1 MELGFPITQTKIL
14 VPRRRNDILTRQRL
28 LDALYEQLDHKLI
41 IIVAPPGYGKTSLL
55 IDFAH
60 HTEWPFCWY
69 SLDNLDREPQQFLFH
84 FIASITLQFPNFG
97 KRSQAILQNMAS
109 GELNLDSMVSV
120 IVNDIYENITEHF
133 VIVLDDYHLIDTSK
147 PVAYFISRL
156 IQDTDEN
163 CHIFLSSRTLISLPE
178 LPLMVARSLVGGL
191 SYEDLAFGPN
201 EIQSLLLQN
210 YHQTISDSTAKE
222 LVHQSEGWITG
233 LLLSS
238 QMIQQGM
245 ADRLSL
251 GKASGVGLYDY
262 LAEQVLE
269 QQPAHVKD
277 FILRTSLLEEF
288 DADFCQE
295 VIGNALSIQENWNE
309 LIEILFHSNLFVLPI
324 GEDRIWLRYHH
335 LFHEF
340 LRNRMIK
347 DRQQEAEKILARLA
361 DVYQQRGEWEHTYEL
376 YYRLGRTGDLIT
388 LVEKAGTILL
398 SKGRLITLQEW
409 LDNLPAESLRN
420 NPALLSLQGSV
431 QMMRGEARRGLELI
445 NQAISKIKP
454 ESECTLLAATLV
466 RRSTIYY
473 TLGDYQ
479 LALEDANQALFLC
492 IDNLGG
498 SNLSDI
504 SWIIPESWRLK
515 GIAFSRMGMFTPAIE
530 NLTTSINLYNQAGD
544 EQSIATVWM
553 EIGIVHIAT
562 GNYLAAEHAY
572 SMALDFWQKNNNAA
586 WLANLLNNLGDLQR
600 LMQNF
605 EAAIATLEKAVQY
618 AQMSGYLR
626 LEAYSLASIGDLYA
640 DLDANDQALEALRK
654 SRVLANRIQDQY
666 LLIYLDLA
674 EAVFT
679 NRRGNTLHSSKLL
692 ENAQKI
698 ANSGGSDYEQNMVR
712 LETCRVRLINKDFKN
727 AIHELGNADAQFEQE
742 GLTIACL
749 RAQFYLAVAQYELRH
764 DTTSREELKHIISR
778 VAEPKSMTALL
789 SYVRELRHFI
799 EPLKKDPEISSLSTY
814 LLQEIDR
821 FDQSSSILRKH
832 LRRRAS
838 VIPFAPAKMSIQALG
853 KMQVKINDRIITI
866 ADWQTQTARN
876 LFFFLL
882 ARQDGIT
889 KEAVGEVFW
898 LESSPAELKMRFKN
912 TIYRLRHAA
921 GKDVI
926 IFQDDN
932 YRFNTALDYEY
943 DVEVFFKEI
952 YHAELATDRQQK
964 ISSYQTAL
972 KYYQGPYLPEGD
984 DTWIL
989 SERQKIYNI
998 FINALLKLTMIHLEG
1013 KEYDQSLILCQKILG
1028 EDPCMEDAHRLAM
1041 RIYAAMGNRAAIARQ
1056 YEYCRQVLSEELNA
1070 TPSSITQSL
1079 FETLMR

>member
-1 MELGFPITQTKIL
+1 METGLPITQTKIL

-28 LDALYEQLDHKLI
+28 LDAMYELLDHKLI
-41 IIVAPPGYGKTSLL
+41 IIVAPAGYGKTSLL

-69 SLDNLDREPQQFLFH
+69 SLDNLDREPQQFLTY
-84 FIASITLQFPNFG
+84 FIAAIALQFPNFG
-97 KRSQAILQNMAS
+97 KRSQAVLQNMTS

-133 VIVLDDYHLIDTSK
+133 VIVLDDYHLIDGSK
-147 PVAYFISRL
+147 PVAYFVSRL

-163 CHIFLSSRTLISLPE
+163 CHVFLSSRTLISMPE
-178 LPLMVARSLVGGL
+178 LPLMVAHSLVGGL
-191 SYEDLAFGPN
+191 SFEDLAFVSNG
-201 EIQSLLLQN
+201 IQSLLLQN
-210 YHQTISDSTAKE
+210 YNQTISESTARE
-222 LVHQSEGWITG
+222 LVRQSEGWITG

-245 ADRLSL
+245 VDRLSL

-269 QQPAHVKD
+269 QLPSHVKD

-295 VIGNALSIQENWNE
+295 VIGNALSIQQNWSE
-309 LIEILFHSNLFVLPI
+309 LIDILFQSNLFVLPI
-324 GEDRIWLRYHH
+324 GEERIWLRYHH
-335 LFHEF
+335 LFQEF
-340 LRNRMIK
+340 LRNRILK
-347 DRQQEAEKILARLA
+347 DRPQEAEKILARLA

-376 YYRLGRTGDLIT
+376 YYRLGKTDELIT

-409 LDNLPAESLRN
+409 LDALPVDSLRN

-431 QMMRGEARRGLELI
+431 QMMRGDARRGLELI
-445 NQAISKIKP
+445 NRAISMMDREP
-454 ESECTLLAATLV
+454 DRALLAASLV
-466 RRSTIYY
+466 RRSMIYITI
-473 TLGDYQ
+473 GEYQ
-479 LALEDANQALFLC
+479 LGLVDADQALSLRLDDEDYHDRPDTKWVVAEAWRIKGRVC
-492 IDNLGG
+492 YHLGLL
-498 SNLSDI
+498 N
-504 SWIIPESWRLK
+504 
-515 GIAFSRMGMFTPAIE
+515 PAIE
-530 NLTTSINLYNQAGD
+530 NLTTSINLYKKAGD
-544 EQSIATVWM
+544 EQSVAVLWM
-553 EIGIVHIAT
+553 EIGMVHIAT

-572 SMALDFWQKNNNAA
+572 SMALDYWQKNNNAA

-600 LMQNF
+600 LMKNF
-605 EAAIATLEKAVQY
+605 EAAIATLENAVQY

-640 DLDANDQALEALRK
+640 DLDANEQALEALSK

-692 ENAQKI
+692 DNARKI
-698 ANSGGSDYEQNMVR
+698 ASSGGSEYEQNLVR
-712 LETCRVRLINKDFKN
+712 LETSRIRLINKEFKN
-727 AIHELGNADAQFEQE
+727 AIHEMGIARTYFEKE
-742 GLTIACL
+742 GHTIIAL
-749 RAQFYLAVAQYELRH
+749 RAQLYLAVAQYELRH
-764 DTTSREELKHIISR
+764 DAASREELKHVLSR
-778 VAEPKSMTALL
+778 IAEPESMTALL
-789 SYVRELRHFI
+789 SYIREIKHFI
-799 EPLKKDPEISSLSTY
+799 ESLKKDQEISLLSTY
-814 LLQEIDR
+814 LIQEIDR
-821 FDQSSSILRKH
+821 FDQSSSVLRKH
-832 LRRRAS
+832 LRRRTS
-838 VIPFAPAKMSIQALG
+838 VIPFASAKMSIQALG
-853 KMQVKINDRIITI
+853 KMQVKFNDRIITI

-943 DVEVFFKEI
+943 DVEAFFKEI

-964 ISSYQTAL
+964 INSYQTAL

-998 FINALLKLTMIHLEG
+998 YVNALLKLTMIYLEG
-1013 KEYDQSLILCQKILG
+1013 KEYDQALILCQRILG

-1056 YEYCRQVLSEELNA
+1056 YEYCRQVLFEELNA

>member
-1 MELGFPITQTKIL
+1 MEMGFPITQTKIL

-28 LDALYEQLDHKLI
+28 LDTLYEQLDHKLI
-41 IIVAPPGYGKTSLL
+41 IVVAPAGYGKTSLL

-69 SLDNLDREPQQFLFH
+69 SLDNLDREPQQFLAH
-84 FIASITLQFPNFG
+84 LIASIALQFPNFG
-97 KRSQAILQNMAS
+97 KRSQAILQNMVS

-178 LPLMVARSLVGGL
+178 LPLMVARSLVGGV
-191 SYEDLAFGPN
+191 SFEDLAFNAN
-201 EIQSLLLQN
+201 EIQGLLLQN
-210 YHQTISDSTAKE
+210 YHQTLSDSTAKE
-222 LVHQSEGWITG
+222 LVRQSDGWITG

-238 QMIQQGM
+238 QMIRQGL

-251 GKASGVGLYDY
+251 GKASGIGLYDY
-262 LAEQVLE
+262 LAEQVLD
-269 QQPAHVKD
+269 QQPPDIKD
-277 FILRTSLLEEF
+277 FILRTSLLDEF
-288 DADFCQE
+288 DAEFCE
-295 VIGNALSIQENWNE
+295 EIIGTALSIHENWNE
-309 LIEILFHSNLFVLPI
+309 LIENLYHSNLFVLPI
-324 GEDRIWLRYHH
+324 GEERIWLRYHH
-335 LFHEF
+335 LFREF
-340 LRNRMIK
+340 LRSRILK
-347 DRQQEAEKILARLA
+347 DRPEEAEKILSRLA

-376 YYRLGRTGDLIT
+376 YYRLGKTNDLIA
-388 LVEKAGTILL
+388 LVEKAGTLL
-398 SKGRLITLQEW
+398 ISKGRLITLQEW
-409 LDNLPAESLRN
+409 LEALPADSLRN

-445 NQAISKIKP
+445 NRAINMING
-454 ESECTLLAATLV
+454 ESDRTLLAATLV
-466 RRSTIYY
+466 RRATIYFS
-473 TLGDYQ
+473 LGDYQ
-479 LALEDANQALFLC
+479 QELEDADRALSLC
-492 IDNLGG
+492 ENNLGCG
-498 SNLSDI
+498 DHPETG
-504 SWIIPESWRLK
+504 WVIPEALRLK
-515 GIAFSRMGMFTPAIE
+515 GMALYRLGLFNSAIE
-530 NLTTSINLYNQAGD
+530 NLTTSIELYKKVGD
-544 EQSIATVWM
+544 EQSVATLWM
-553 EIGIVHIAT
+553 ELGIVHIAT
-562 GNYLAAEHAY
+562 GNYLAAEQTY
-572 SMALDFWQKNNNAA
+572 SMALDFWQKTNNAT

-605 EAAIATLEKAVQY
+605 EAAIATLEKAIQY
-618 AQMSGYLR
+618 SQMSGYMR

-640 DLDANDQALEALRK
+640 DLDANEQALEAVRK
-654 SRVLANRIQDQY
+654 SRALASRIQDQY
-666 LLIYLDLA
+666 LLICLDLA
-674 EAVFT
+674 EAIYS
-679 NRRGNTLHSSKLL
+679 NRRGNTLHASKLL
-692 ENAQKI
+692 ENARKV
-698 ANSGGSDYEQNMVR
+698 AGSGGSGYEQNMVR
-712 LETCRVRLINKDFKN
+712 LETCRIRLVNKDFKN
-727 AIHELGNADAQFEQE
+727 AIHEIANAGSYFEQE
-742 GLTIACL
+742 GLAVISL
-749 RAQFYLAVAQYELRH
+749 RAQLYQAIAQFELRH
-764 DTTSREELKHIISR
+764 EPSAREELKQVLSR
-778 VAEPKSMTALL
+778 VVEPKAMTALL
-789 SYVRELRHFI
+789 SYIRELRHYI
-799 EPLKKDPEISSLSTY
+799 EPMKKDPEISSLSIY

-821 FDQSSSILRKH
+821 FDQSSTILRKH
-832 LRRRAS
+832 LRRRAT

-943 DVEVFFKEI
+943 DVESFIKEI

-964 ISSYQTAL
+964 IISYQTAL
-972 KYYQGPYLPEGD
+972 KCYQGPYLPEGD

-998 FINALLKLTMIHLEG
+998 FINALLKLTMIYLEG
-1013 KEYDQSLILCQKILG
+1013 KEYDEALDLCQKILG